1 MATKLQELRK
11 TKDLTQKEL
20 AEKAGMNLTTLR
32 RYENG
37 DRNINLAA
45 ALTVWKLSQVL
56 ECGIEELLEE

>member
-1 MATKLQELRK
+1 MATKLQEIRK
-11 TKDLTQKEL
+11 TRGFTQKEL
-20 AEKAGMNLTTLR
+20 AEKTGMNLITLR

-56 ECGIEELLEE
+56 ECGIEELLDE